1 MIAPQLNL
9 AESRGSGFSE
19 GTSMEIWSWE
29 LLRKTL
35 RLAVWL
41 QPTDIHTLAQ
51 TCIHTQSKIKV
62 KNKYKCIQVQLKS
75 ANLYINWSLK
85 VLPTSVQEASLIQH
99 SEFLCY
105 LLYYVEKHICSK
117 YHTVWI
123 IGTTSEV
130 LLLSSWPSD
139 QCVGKFFT
147 SSAYCTLNIC
157 QNPCRTQGLGFFL

>member
-1 MIAPQLNL
+1 MVQQVPTVSKAWSPISEFECYSDWHRIPLVIAPQLNL
-9 AESRGSGFSE
+9 VESRGSGFSE
-19 GTSMEIWSWE
+19 WTSMEIWSWE

-51 TCIHTQSKIKV
+51 TCIHTPSKIKV

-75 ANLYINWSLK
+75 ANLCINWSLK

-123 IGTTSEV
+123 IGTMRYYFLV
-130 LLLSSWPSD
+130 LDP
-139 QCVGKFFT
+139 QINV
-147 SSAYCTLNIC
+147 
-157 QNPCRTQGLGFFL
+157 